1 MHKADLVR
9 EYALSTVG
17 MPYKWGEEAWYVVG
31 TEQTKTTDVDCS
43 GLVYAVFRRAGVLVN
58 GKQLPRETADDYW
71 RRANA
76 IAKPERVGDCCWFPR
91 TGRKTHIA
99 LYLGRG
105 PAGREAQSVIEAGNH
120 GPGGS
125 YPGSGYVGLCTVAQM
140 NARGAVWGRFR
151 GIDIG
156 TLEDDMTPDEVR
168 AIVREEL
175 EWGGTSAEIKTAESH
190 LVRLGLISRGR
201 PPAKGLTW
209 GLFALL
215 LSRVLKLLGRP

>member
-1 MHKADLVR
+1 MSKAACIVR
-9 EYALSTVG
+9 EAPCYIG
-17 MPYKWGEEAWYVVG
+17 MPYFLGEEGPYVVG
-31 TEQTKTTDVDCS
+31 KEQTKATDIDCS
-43 GLVYAVFRRAGVLVN
+43 GLVYALFRDCNVLLS
-58 GKQLPRETADDYW
+58 GKPFPRETADDYW
-71 RRANA
+71 RRADS
-76 IAKPERVGDCCWFPR
+76 IPKPERVGDCCWFPR

-99 LYLGRG
+99 MYIGNN
-105 PAGREAQSVIEAGNH
+105 QVIEAGNH
-120 GPGGS
+120 GPNNA
-125 YPGSGYVGLCTVAQM
+125 YPGSGYTGTCTVAQM

>member
-1 MHKADLVR
+1 MSKAACIVR
-9 EYALSTVG
+9 EAPGYIG
-17 MPYKWGEEAWYVVG
+17 MPYKLGEEGPYVVG
-31 TEQTKTTDVDCS
+31 KEHTKATDIDCS
-43 GLVYAVFRRAGVLVN
+43 GLVYALFRDCNVLLN
-58 GKQLPRETADDYW
+58 GQPFPRETADDYW
-71 RRANA
+71 RRADS
-76 IAKPERVGDCCWFPR
+76 IPKPERVGDCCWFPR

-99 LYLGRG
+99 MYIGNN
-105 PAGREAQSVIEAGNH
+105 QVIEAGNH
-120 GPGGS
+120 GPNNA
-125 YPGSGYVGLCTVAQM
+125 YPGSGYTGTCTVAQM